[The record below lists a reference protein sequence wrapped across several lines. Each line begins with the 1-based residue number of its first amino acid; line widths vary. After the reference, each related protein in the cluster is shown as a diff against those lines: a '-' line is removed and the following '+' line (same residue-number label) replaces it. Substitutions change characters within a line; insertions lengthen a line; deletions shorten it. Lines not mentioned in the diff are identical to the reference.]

1 MSYMFDDVNERI
13 KARRFYYCYAPK
25 RFFNQ
30 KPFSQETRDLTH
42 AVWDFKDGKN
52 QGWVIDLVIEYIKA
66 FHSNV
71 KDLCLVCVPAST
83 RLINQCRWENFSNT
97 ICKTLNISNGFEHI
111 TILKEKEPKHLTH
124 QYTKGEYKYDYDFF
138 KGKKIIV
145 FDDLVT
151 RGISMS
157 TFVEEI
163 KETGGT
169 VIDTLSIARTI
180 YFLSF
185 SLFAHHPINNH
196 HVYKYSNG
204 YLHDTVSSLEE
215 PRLSVGSSFAE
226 EPIISA
232 CTKGIDVFLSSS
244 PVGPSYTA
252 KDNLIDPKKLGKKKD
267 DVSIDAQHEIL
278 VTKNTSDL
286 KEINEDPSLSMPCSC
301 DETNDF
307 NVSLDP
313 VLSDIESNN
322 EQSINPDDHTDTKTK
337 KLNGFIRSFN
347 KSKKRDEH
355 NLKYKFDDDIK
366 FVKFGRFNGRP
377 ISWIVLSE
385 DDGNMLLLSKFAL
398 THMPYNDVLE
408 LSTWDMCSLRKWLN
422 NDFYFKCFNKEEQ
435 SFMVKHLVNADTVSE
450 HELNPGDDVEDYVH
464 ILSFK
469 EYLDYFSSIGR
480 NLTWKCKLLPDMRLR
495 QCWVRNYGA
504 DRFRAG
510 FIGRSGTL
518 HEGGSAV
525 NSPRNAVR
533 PVIVVKSNYAK
544 KCKNI

>member
-1 MSYMFDDVNERI
+1 MTYMFDDVNERI

-30 KPFSQETRDLTH
+30 KPFSQETIDLTH
-42 AVWDFKDGKN
+42 AVWDFKDGIN
-52 QGWVIDLVIEYIKA
+52 QGWVIDLVIQYIKA

-71 KDLCLVCVPAST
+71 KDLCLVCIPAST
-83 RLINQCRWENFSNT
+83 RLINQRRWENFSNT

-124 QYTKGEYKYDYDFF
+124 QYTKGEYKYDYEFF

-151 RGISMS
+151 RGICMS
-157 TFVEEI
+157 TMVEEI
-163 KETGGT
+163 KEAGGI

-185 SLFAHHPINNH
+185 SFFAHHPINNH
-196 HVYKYSNG
+196 HVYDCSNA
-204 YLHDTVSSLEE
+204 YLQDTDASLDE
-215 PRLSVGSSFAE
+215 PRLSVGSRFTE
-226 EPIISA
+226 EPRISSY
-232 CTKGIDVFLSSS
+232 TKVNNVFLSSS
-244 PVGPSYTA
+244 TTWPSYTP
-252 KDNLIDPKKLGKKKD
+252 KDNLIEPKKLDNKKD
-267 DVSIDAQHEIL
+267 DVSLDAQHEIL
-278 VTKNTSDL
+278 VTKNTSDI
-286 KEINEDPSLSMPCSC
+286 KEINEAQSLSKPCSC
-301 DETNDF
+301 DETKDI

-313 VLSDIESNN
+313 VLSDIESANA
-322 EQSINPDDHTDTKTK
+322 QSINPDEHTDTKTK
-337 KLNGFIRSFN
+337 NLNGFIRSFN

-355 NLKYKFDDDIK
+355 NLKYKFDADIK
-366 FVKFGRFNGRP
+366 YVKFGRFNGRP

-450 HELNPGDDVEDYVH
+450 HELNPGEDVEDYVH

-544 KCKNI
+544 KCKNF